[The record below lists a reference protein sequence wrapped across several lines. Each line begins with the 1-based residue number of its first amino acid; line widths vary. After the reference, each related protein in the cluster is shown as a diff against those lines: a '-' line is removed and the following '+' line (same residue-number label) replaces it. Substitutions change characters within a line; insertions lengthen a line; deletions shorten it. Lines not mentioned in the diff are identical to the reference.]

1 MGESERQ
8 REIKIES
15 ERKKIRRKEV
25 RKDRE
30 RHPPQSYLLL
40 LKPMAEQR
48 QSDKWKLI

>member
-40 LKPMAEQR
+40 LKPMTEQR